1 MTDPLVRTTLE
12 KYFSRYLYTKLRP
25 GFQEVVCESLSV
37 ISPGQGLNVDD
48 IENVLRV
55 ARAVA
60 FSAIMDD
67 PWERVST
74 DTWAVYFQNYSP
86 GHSGITIGDS
96 YFSSVD
102 LVKFLRPYSAYEPLV
117 PFCGNKFLSGLGEI
131 VGSKG
136 EEIQRI
142 FTALEW
148 FCRAWTRNE
157 MVSDWSRIVCLVIAF
172 ESLFDFDNKFEFM
185 SKVKEIV
192 RDPAPINETR
202 KIPNQDCREKTER
215 EMTRSLV
222 EWWAYDLYNLRNA
235 IVHGRTPDPS
245 RLTYKGNKSHLII
258 AKRVFEKAIKRCLVE
273 LNLYPMSEIEEIFES
288 EPIDQWLSQADE

>member
-1 MTDPLVRTTLE
+1 M
-12 KYFSRYLYTKLRP
+12 
-25 GFQEVVCESLSV
+25 QEVVCENLSV
-37 ISPGQGLNVDD
+37 ISPRRGVNVDD

-55 ARAVA
+55 AWAVA

-67 PWERVST
+67 SWDRVST
-74 DTWAVYFQNYSP
+74 DTWVVYFQNYSP
-86 GHSGITIGDS
+86 GHSGITIGYS

-117 PFCGNKFLSGLGEI
+117 PFCGNEFLSGLGEM
-131 VGSKG
+131 VDNKG

-157 MVSDWSRIVCLVIAF
+157 MVSDWSRIVCLAIAF

-202 KIPNQDCREKTER
+202 KITGKTER

-222 EWWAYDLYNLRNA
+222 EWWAYDLYNLRND
-235 IVHGRTPDPS
+235 IVHGRTPNPG
-245 RLTYKGNKSHLII
+245 RLTYMGNRSHLII
-258 AKRVFEKAIKRCLVE
+258 AKRIFGKAIKQCLVE
-273 LNLYPMSEIEEIFES
+273 LNLYPTSEIEEIFES
-288 EPIDQWLSQADE
+288 EPVDQWLSQADE